1 MNAPF
6 SLDNAQRAAAVHGFV
21 LRRPTQAVLDR
32 LDLLAEV
39 GGEATVYELAAHE
52 GRDRPLNYH
61 HRMHELI
68 ALGLVSRT
76 GEGRQNDPYRYK
88 LTPPGDMLR
97 FVSL

>member
-6 SLDNAQRAAAVHGFV
+6 SMGNAQRAAAVHGFV

-52 GRDRPLNYH
+52 GHDRPTTYH
-61 HRMHELI
+61 QRMHELM
-68 ALGLVSRT
+68 ALGLVVRS
-76 GEGRQNDPYRYK
+76 GEGRQGEPYRYK
-88 LTPPGDMLR
+88 LTPVGDLLR